1 MVDTAWQRYL
11 EIASGLTNVTRKKA
25 ETAVKGL
32 VKRGE
37 IAAERTEKAVDDLLT
52 RSEQNRKVLSDLVS
66 QETERN
72 VKRLGL
78 ATKKDLDRLER
89 KVDRLASGGTSQK
102 SAKKSAKKSGS
113 AKKSAKKAGASKSS
127 GSATKTSSAKKASSA
142 KKTAKKG
149 ASAKKTGSTPAKKTS
164 PPGSPGGSTSGSTGG
179 SGSAS
184 GGGPPGGPTG
194 GSGSQ
199 GSTGPGAP

>member
-89 KVDRLASGGTSQK
+89 KVDRLASGGSTQK

-113 AKKSAKKAGASKSS
+113 ATKSAKKASGASKS
-127 GSATKTSSAKKASSA
+127 GSAKKTSGA
-142 KKTAKKG
+142 KKTAKKDS
-149 ASAKKTGSTPAKKTS
+149 SAKKAASSPAKKTS
-164 PPGSPGGSTSGSTGG
+164 PPGSQGGSTSGSGGASPGPSAGGTTGT
-179 SGSAS
+179 SGQQGPS
-184 GGGPPGGPTG
+184 GT
-194 GSGSQ
+194 
-199 GSTGPGAP
+199 GAP

>member
-89 KVDRLASGGTSQK
+89 KVDRLASGGSTQK

-113 AKKSAKKAGASKSS
+113 AKKSAKKASGASKS
-127 GSATKTSSAKKASSA
+127 GSAKKTSGA
-142 KKTAKKG
+142 KKTAKKDS
-149 ASAKKTGSTPAKKTS
+149 SAKKAASSPAKKTS
-164 PPGSPGGSTSGSTGG
+164 PPGSQGGSTSGSGGASPGPSAGGTTG
-179 SGSAS
+179 AS
-184 GGGPPGGPTG
+184 GQQGP
-194 GSGSQ
+194 SG
-199 GSTGPGAP
+199 TGAP

>member
-89 KVDRLASGGTSQK
+89 KVDRLASGGSTQK

-113 AKKSAKKAGASKSS
+113 AKKSAKKASGASKS
-127 GSATKTSSAKKASSA
+127 GSAKKTSGA
-142 KKTAKKG
+142 KKTAKKD
-149 ASAKKTGSTPAKKTS
+149 SRAKKAASSPAKKTS
-164 PPGSPGGSTSGSTGG
+164 PPGSQGGSTSGSGGASPGPSAGGTTG
-179 SGSAS
+179 AS
-184 GGGPPGGPTG
+184 GQQGP
-194 GSGSQ
+194 SG
-199 GSTGPGAP
+199 TGAP

>member
-25 ETAVKGL
+25 EAAVKGL

-78 ATKKDLDRLER
+78 ATKKDLERLER
-89 KVDRLASGGTSQK
+89 KVDRLASGATPQK
-102 SAKKSAKKSGS
+102 SAKKSAKKGSS
-113 AKKSAKKAGASKSS
+113 AKKSAKKAGGASKSS
-127 GSATKTSSAKKASSA
+127 GSASKTSSAKK
-142 KKTAKKG
+142 TTKKG
-149 ASAKKTGSTPAKKTS
+149 ASAKKTGSSPAKKTS

-179 SGSAS
+179 SGSGSGSAS
-184 GGGPPGGPTG
+184 PGGTTG
-194 GSGSQ
+194 GSGPQ
-199 GSTGPGAP
+199 GSTGTGAP

>member
-89 KVDRLASGGTSQK
+89 KVDRLASGGSTQK

-113 AKKSAKKAGASKSS
+113 ATKSAKKTSGASKS
-127 GSATKTSSAKKASSA
+127 GSTKKTSSAKKTSGA
-142 KKTAKKG
+142 KKTAKKDS
-149 ASAKKTGSTPAKKTS
+149 SAKKAASSPAKKTS
-164 PPGSPGGSTSGSTGG
+164 PPGSQGGSTSGSGGASPGPSAGGTTGT
-179 SGSAS
+179 SGQQGPS
-184 GGGPPGGPTG
+184 GT
-194 GSGSQ
+194 
-199 GSTGPGAP
+199 GAP

>member
-89 KVDRLASGGTSQK
+89 KVDRLASGGSPQK

-113 AKKSAKKAGASKSS
+113 AKKSAKKASGASKS
-127 GSATKTSSAKKASSA
+127 GGNAKKTSGAKKAAKKGSSA
-142 KKTAKKG
+142 KKTA
-149 ASAKKTGSTPAKKTS
+149 SSPAKKTS
-164 PPGSPGGSTSGSTGG
+164 PPGSRGGSTSGSGGATPGPSAGGTTG
-179 SGSAS
+179 AS
-184 GGGPPGGPTG
+184 GQQGPPGT
-194 GSGSQ
+194 
-199 GSTGPGAP
+199 GAP